1 MKRFALVFAALA
13 VSISITGCG
22 ESTPTGA
29 PGDPNLPSEVRE
41 YEARREAETRQA
53 GHSRQSR
60 QQESRQT
67 GRHEG
72 GSSPGAWGKMTQDP

>member
-41 YEARREAETRQA
+41 YEARREAERAKQA
-53 GHSRQSR
+53 TPASPASKNLGKPAGTKEGAL
-60 QQESRQT
+60 QE
-67 GRHEG
+67 
-72 GSSPGAWGKMTQDP
+72 PGAK